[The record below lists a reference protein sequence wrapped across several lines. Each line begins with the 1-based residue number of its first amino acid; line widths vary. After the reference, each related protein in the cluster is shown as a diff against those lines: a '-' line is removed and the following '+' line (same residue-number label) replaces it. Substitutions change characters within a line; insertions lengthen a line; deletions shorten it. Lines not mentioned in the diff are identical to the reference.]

1 MSRASPRI
9 LRNTLVVM
17 AGTLSSRV
25 LGLVRQ
31 QFFVNLFP
39 DALKDA
45 FTVAYRVPNLFR
57 EILAEGAVQNALIPV
72 IKSLPEAEAQVFLRR
87 FGAFLL
93 GLNLLLIGLGWL
105 LAPWIARLLIDS
117 SSHLN
122 EPAQFAQLVYLIR
135 LVMPFL
141 LGISMGALFTA
152 VLQADERFGA
162 SSFAPIMFNVGSIA
176 IMAIWPGD
184 PTALGLSAAV
194 GGLLQALVQLPYLK
208 GFRLEWKLHPA
219 FGEAL
224 RRMGPFTFT
233 TGLRQILNLVLVN
246 VLTRYPTGATNAF
259 YNAEVIYLMVL
270 GLLSTSPAMALY
282 PRMADQQNNSEA
294 LGNLLRRALE
304 RVIVLMGL
312 AGGLLAALA
321 PWVVGAL
328 YAFSANFTP
337 ENRLYS
343 AQTLTAMG
351 FAVLPWGI
359 NTFLLRGF
367 YAVGEVARAVQ
378 VSVVILV
385 LNAAGYWLLRDAGL
399 FALNLSTAVAGLIG
413 LLIYAARL
421 ERLHILSLRWLLE
434 FSGRVILA
442 AIPSGLAAFLV
453 ARFFGFPG
461 YFLHNL
467 PPLLAGGLVGL
478 AVFVV
483 AARLLKLPLRLR

>member
-17 AGTLSSRV
+17 AGTLASRV

-57 EILAEGAVQNALIPV
+57 EILAEGAVQNALIPI
-72 IKSLPEAEAQVFLRR
+72 IKGLSEAEARVFLRR
-87 FGAFLL
+87 FGALLL
-93 GLNLLLIGLGWL
+93 GLNLLFIGLGWL
-105 LAPWIARLLIDS
+105 LAPWIAHLLIDRS
-117 SSHLN
+117 SYLN
-122 EPAQFAQLVYLIR
+122 QPEQFAQVVYLIR

-152 VLQADERFGA
+152 VLQAEERFGA
-162 SSFAPIMFNVGSIA
+162 SSFAPIMFNLGSIA
-176 IMAIWPGD
+176 LFVLWPGN

-194 GGLLQALVQLPYLK
+194 GGLLQALVQLPYLR
-208 GFRLEWKLHPA
+208 GFWLEWKPHRA

-246 VLTRYPTGATNAF
+246 VLTRYPAGATNAF

-282 PRMADQQNNSEA
+282 PRMADQQNDPVA

-304 RVIVLMGL
+304 RVVVLMGL
-312 AGGLLAALA
+312 AGGLLVALA
-321 PWVVGAL
+321 PWLVGAL

-337 ENRLYS
+337 ENRFYS
-343 AQTLTAMG
+343 SQTLTAMG

-367 YAVGEVARAVQ
+367 YALGEVARAVQ

-385 LNAAGYWLLRDAGL
+385 LNALGYWLLRDTGL
-399 FALNLSTAVAGLIG
+399 FALNLSTAVAGLVG

-421 ERLHILSLRWLLE
+421 ERLQVLSLRWLLE
-434 FSGRVILA
+434 FSGRVVLA
-442 AIPSGLAAFLV
+442 ALPSAAVAYGV
-453 ARFFGFPG
+453 ARWFGFPG

-467 PPLLAGGLVGL
+467 PPLIAGGLMGL
-478 AVFVV
+478 AAFFV
-483 AARLLKLPLRLR
+483 AARWLKLPLRLR

>member
-72 IKSLPEAEAQVFLRR
+72 IKSLPEAEATVFLRR

-105 LAPWIARLLIDS
+105 FAPWIARLLIS
-117 SSHLN
+117 SSSPLN
-122 EPAQFAQLVYLIR
+122 EPAQFAQLVLLIR

-176 IMAIWPGD
+176 IFIVWPGD

-194 GGLLQALVQLPYLK
+194 GGLLQALVQLPYLR
-208 GFRLEWKLHPA
+208 GFRLEWRLHPA
-219 FGEAL
+219 MAEAL

-282 PRMADQQNNSEA
+282 PRMADQQKDPEA

-312 AGGLLAALA
+312 AGGLLVALA
-321 PWVVGAL
+321 PWTVAAL
-328 YAFSANFTP
+328 YAFGANFT
-337 ENRLYS
+337 EANRLYS
-343 AQTLTAMG
+343 TQTLTAMG

-399 FALNLSTAVAGLIG
+399 FALNLSTAVAGLVG
-413 LLIYAARL
+413 LLLYAVRL
-421 ERLHILSLRWLLE
+421 ERLHILSLRWLLD
-434 FSGRVILA
+434 FGGRVAFA
-442 AIPSGLAAFLV
+442 AIPSALTAYFV
-453 ARFFGFPG
+453 ARVFGFPG

-467 PPLLAGGLVGL
+467 PPLIAGGLAGL
-478 AVFVV
+478 IVFIG
-483 AARLLKLPLRLR
+483 AARLLRLPLRLR

>member
-17 AGTLSSRV
+17 AGTLASRV

-72 IKSLPEAEAQVFLRR
+72 IKGLPEAEARVFLRR

-105 LAPWIARLLIDS
+105 LTPWIARLLIDR

-122 EPAQFAQLVYLIR
+122 EPAQFAQLIYLIR

-141 LGISMGALFTA
+141 LGISMAALFTA

-162 SSFAPIMFNVGSIA
+162 SSFAPIMFNLGSI
-176 IMAIWPGD
+176 IIFVLWPGN
-184 PTALGLSAAV
+184 PTALGLSATV
-194 GGLLQALVQLPYLK
+194 GGLLQAAIQLPYLR
-208 GFRLEWKLHPA
+208 GFAPEWKPHPA

-224 RRMGPFTFT
+224 WRMGPFTFT

-246 VLTRYPTGATNAF
+246 VLTHYPTGATNAF

-282 PRMADQQNNSEA
+282 PRMADRQNDPAA

-304 RVIVLMGL
+304 RVVVLMGL
-312 AGGLLAALA
+312 ASGLLIALA
-321 PWVVGAL
+321 PWIVGAL

-337 ENRLYS
+337 ENRFYS
-343 AQTLTAMG
+343 SQTLTAMG

-385 LNAAGYWLLRDAGL
+385 LNALGYWLLREAGL

-413 LLIYAARL
+413 MLIYAARL
-421 ERLHILSLRWLLE
+421 ERLQILSLRWLLE
-434 FSGRVILA
+434 FSGRVAIA
-442 AIPSGLAAFLV
+442 AIPSGLAAFFV
-453 ARFFGFPG
+453 ARLFGFPG

-467 PPLLAGGLVGL
+467 PPLLVGGLTGL
-478 AVFVV
+478 IVFVGT
-483 AARLLKLPLRLR
+483 ARLLRLPLRLR